1 MLGELGDPVVVDVP
15 LAGEW
20 LVERT
25 PAYRIPSHGTDA
37 LGQRFAYDLV
47 RTDHRRGIHVHPAGT
62 LRWVLIG
69 GRTRDCYGW
78 GQPVYAAFAGVVVEA
93 VDGMPERQWVHIA
106 REFWSAL
113 QNVLVFGLARRGLD
127 PARLAGNYVIIG
139 AGRAYALYAHLAPG
153 SVAVTTGQE
162 VRAGQM
168 IGRVGHTG
176 NSTAPHLHFQLM
188 DSADPLTAKGVP
200 CAFSEYLVERDG
212 QWERV
217 LRGIP
222 GRHERICSVR

>member
-1 MLGELGDPVVVDVP
+1 MVCRSGSGFTSRVSSGPRC
-15 LAGEW
+15 
-20 LVERT
+20 RT
-25 PAYRIPSHGTDA
+25 CWCSGWRGGGVI
-37 LGQRFAYDLV
+37 
-47 RTDHRRGIHVHPAGT
+47 RRGWPGIT
-62 LRWVLIG
+62 WSF
-69 GRTRDCYGW
+69 GR
-78 GQPVYAAFAGVVVEA
+78 
-93 VDGMPERQWVHIA
+93 
-106 REFWSAL
+106 
-113 QNVLVFGLARRGLD
+113 
-127 PARLAGNYVIIG
+127 
-139 AGRAYALYAHLAPG
+139 GRAYALYAHLAPG

-222 GRHERICSVR
+222 G

>member
-1 MLGELGDPVVVDVP
+1 
-15 LAGEW
+15 
-20 LVERT
+20 
-25 PAYRIPSHGTDA
+25 
-37 LGQRFAYDLV
+37 
-47 RTDHRRGIHVHPAGT
+47 
-62 LRWVLIG
+62 
-69 GRTRDCYGW
+69 
-78 GQPVYAAFAGVVVEA
+78 
-93 VDGMPERQWVHIA
+93 PERQWVHIA

-127 PARLAGNYVIIG
+127 PARVAGDYVIIG
-139 AGRAYALYAHLAPG
+139 GGRADGPDAPPAPGGGAGANGGGGPAGRRVG
-153 SVAVTTGQE
+153 G
-162 VRAGQM
+162 
-168 IGRVGHTG
+168 VGHTG